1 MTESSVSNNRK
12 VTTVFQKFI
21 LNLLVAAA
29 KNPDIRAFVFELIE
43 KLAAK
48 LLPDIIS
55 TFPTFVAAAMKTFSI
70 KVPNL
75 AEIPDAVGG
84 IAKDV
89 AKQILDSDPDLPGIS
104 DVIDLSE
111 LARKWLNL

>member
-1 MTESSVSNNRK
+1 MNGFLLK
-12 VTTVFQKFI
+12 
-21 LNLLVAAA
+21 LLVSAIQ
-29 KNPDIRAFVFELIE
+29 NPDIRAFIFELVE

-55 TFPTFVAAAMKTFSI
+55 TFPTFVGAAMKTFSI
-70 KVPNL
+70 KVPNI
-75 AEIPDAVGG
+75 AEIPDAVGD

-104 DVIDLSE
+104 DIIDLSE